1 MCGGCGGA
9 PLDPFGALVA
19 GPSRRAAVARAVG
32 RATPSLTV
40 RAVPGAWTV
49 AHPTGRT
56 TVCRTLEALL
66 DAVAAHAAPSRRAVR
81 DAALRAAEVPAAEV
95 GDTLADSH

>member
-9 PLDPFGALVA
+9 PLDPFGSLVA

-32 RATPSLTV
+32 RAAPALTV
-40 RAVPGAWTV
+40 RPVPGGWTV
-49 AHPTGRT
+49 GHPTGRT

-66 DAVAAHAAPSRRAVR
+66 DAVVTHADASRGVVR
-81 DAALRAAEVPAAEV
+81 EAALRAAGPPAATV
-95 GDTLADSH
+95 GDGPAQR

>member
-9 PLDPFGALVA
+9 PVDPFGARVA

-32 RATPSLTV
+32 ARAPALTV

-49 AHPTGRT
+49 GHATGRT

-66 DAVAAHAAPSRRAVR
+66 DAVVRHADTGRRDLC
-81 DAALRAAEVPAAEV
+81 DAALSAAGEAVAHHA
-95 GDTLADSH
+95 